1 MLEKKMENLTLGI
14 FIIIL
19 GIIVIFVGYKFRNK
33 IRVFHVII
41 YFMAVFVLLT
51 GVLLLFA
58 YDKPAIFFK

>member
-1 MLEKKMENLTLGI
+1 MENLTLGI

>member
-1 MLEKKMENLTLGI
+1 MENFTLGI

-19 GIIVIFVGYKFRNK
+19 GIIVVFVGYKVRNK

-41 YFMAVFVLLT
+41 YFMAAFVLLT

-58 YDKPAIFFK
+58 HDKPPIFF